1 MPIKGL
7 SESRRL
13 PRLGKIHLGI
23 KKKAKSG
30 AMYPSATEYFVVP
43 PEVAEVVGEK
53 PTELPIIFPIE
64 DDEKF
69 ASQFYRSYSMTRGLV
84 CRGDGETS
92 RRMVD
97 AHTGEMA
104 NQDSSEIAWRDGLP
118 CEGRD
123 CPYYGNKCKEV
134 MNLQFLLPTVEG
146 LGIWQIDTS
155 SINSI
160 RNINSGIELIR
171 GVYGRIAMIPLLLT
185 LEPIEVVNPDDG
197 KKKKVR
203 VLNLRTKGTMIE
215 LMERAIKPAR
225 EMLLPAPLDTEA
237 PEDMVPPTNG
247 EETDLP
253 APDEGVPPEL
263 IMPQNQEQ
271 AKRMTP
277 EEIKKAQAE
286 ERMGIVL
293 VCVGGC
299 GKTTEGMTTAN
310 RSGEFSEIDESGF
323 PHWTCQECLARDQGK
338 DLNDQAEKEADE
350 LFPDDTPPA
359 TGDTTPATEA
369 AQTIAVA
376 EPLVPEATIGAA
388 APTPKLDFEPDELL
402 DSLKKIHWRDS
413 TVKSWLVNHYR
424 VDLAG
429 NITAIVARLNKDQR
443 REFLKEIQD
452 RLEMV

>member
-7 SESRRL
+7 TESRRL

-23 KKKAKSG
+23 KKQAKSG
-30 AMYPSATEYFVVP
+30 AWYPSATEYFVVP

-53 PTELPIIFPIE
+53 PIELPIIFPIE

-84 CRGDGETS
+84 CRGDGETC

-97 AHTGEMA
+97 AQTGEMA
-104 NQDSSEIAWRDGLP
+104 NRNSTEITWRDGLP

-123 CPYYGNKCKEV
+123 CPYYGKQCKEV

-185 LEPIEVVNPDDG
+185 LEPIEVTNPDDG

-237 PEDMVPPTNG
+237 PEDMEPVPNG
-247 EETDLP
+247 EEPKLP
-253 APDEGVPPEL
+253 TPDEQPPEL
-263 IMPQNQEQ
+263 IMPQNQE
-271 AKRMTP
+271 P
-277 EEIKKAQAE
+277 
-286 ERMGIVL
+286 
-293 VCVGGC
+293 
-299 GKTTEGMTTAN
+299 AN
-310 RSGEFSEIDESGF
+310 
-323 PHWTCQECLARDQGK
+323 QE
-338 DLNDQAEKEADE
+338 QAEKDTEELWPEDMRHPGTDE
-350 LFPDDTPPA
+350 T
-359 TGDTTPATEA
+359 
-369 AQTIAVA
+369 QT
-376 EPLVPEATIGAA
+376 GAA
-388 APTPKLDFEPDELL
+388 APLAKVIPEEANWRVFWEYADQLGLSRDRICEMLEVTSVKEWTDQGKTLDEAIRVISGKFSQLVSKVKGEPPPTPPVPTSKLDFDPDWLL
-402 DSLKKIHWRDS
+402 DSLKRIHWRDT
-413 TVKSWLVNHYR
+413 TVKSWLGNHYK

-429 NITAIVARLNKDQR
+429 TITDIVARLTKDER
-443 REFLKEIQD
+443 REFFKEILD
-452 RLEMV
+452 RMQMV